1 MANSFQQSALIAHS
15 PKAAEIAQ
23 LKSSMVATS
32 KSTVNIGGFVSPM
45 EMKRQRA
52 EKDVEVRDAHISDP
66 EIFGQIHAV
75 HKSILISAADPM
87 GE

>member
-23 LKSSMVATS
+23 LKSSMVAKS
-32 KSTVNIGGFVSPM
+32 KSTVNIGGFVSPI

-52 EKDVEVRDAHISDP
+52 EKDAEVRDAISDP